1 MSLELQKRHKVEMR
15 NITKRFPGVVA
26 NDHINFEV
34 ETGEVQG
41 LLGENGAGKTTLMN
55 ILYGLYQPDEGEI
68 YVRGEKVKITSC
80 RDAISL
86 GIGMVHQLFMLIPAF
101 TVTESVIL
109 GAEDAKRGFVNIRQA
124 KEKIKELSERYG
136 LEINPRSKIWQLSV
150 GERQRVEILKQLYR
164 SADIFI
170 FDEPTS
176 ALTPKEATSL
186 FSFSRSL
193 AREGHSVIFITHK
206 LREAMEVCDR
216 ITVLRRGKLIATVKS
231 ESTNER
237 ELANMMVG
245 RDLVPPIRPEVEVK
259 EVVLEVKGLHA
270 LDEDG
275 NLVLNNV
282 SFNIRR
288 GEIFGIAGV
297 AGNGQSEL
305 AEAITGLRKSSG
317 GEVII
322 NEKNMTNAP
331 PQRIRQ
337 QKVGYVPEERLTRGT
352 ILDFTVA
359 ENIILGYQADF
370 ALRGMLDSKLIDQ
383 YAEKVVEEYG
393 VKTPSVDSTARF
405 LSGGNLQRLILARE
419 LSREVQ
425 LLISEMP
432 TRGLDIGA
440 TDYVHRKLLEAK
452 KRGVAILLI
461 SEDLD
466 EILALSDRIGVMY
479 KGQIVGIVPTGKA
492 NIEEIGLMMAGA
504 KVDARGKQNE
514 TS

>member
-1 MSLELQKRHKVEMR
+1 MSLRPQERYKVELR

-34 ETGEVQG
+34 EAGEVHG

-68 YVRGEKVKITSC
+68 YLRGEKVKMRSC
-80 RDAISL
+80 RDAINL
-86 GIGMVHQLFMLIPAF
+86 GIGMVHQLFMLIPTF

-109 GAEDAKRGFVNIRQA
+109 GAEDATRGFVNIPQA
-124 KEKIKELSERYG
+124 EKKIKELSERYG

-176 ALTPKEATSL
+176 TLTPKEARSL
-186 FSFSRSL
+186 FSFFRSL

-206 LREAMEVCDR
+206 LGEAMEVCDR
-216 ITVLRRGKLIATVKS
+216 ITVLRRGKLIMTVKA
-231 ESTNER
+231 ERTNER

-245 RDLVPPIRPEVEVK
+245 KDLVAPIRPEVEVK

-270 LDEDG
+270 FNEDG
-275 NLVLNNV
+275 NLVLKNV
-282 SFNIRR
+282 SFSIRK

-305 AEAITGLRKSSG
+305 AEAITGLRKCSE
-317 GEVII
+317 GEVFIKG
-322 NEKNMTNAP
+322 KNVTNAP

-337 QKVGYVPEERLTRGT
+337 QKVGYIPEERVTRGS
-352 ILDFTVA
+352 IPDFTVA

-370 ALRGMLDSKLIDQ
+370 ARRGIFDSTLMDQ
-383 YAEKVVEEYG
+383 YVEKVVEEYD
-393 VKTPSVDSTARF
+393 VKTPSIDSPARF

-440 TDYVHRKLLEAK
+440 TEYVRRKLLEAK
-452 KRGVAILLI
+452 KMGAAILLI

-466 EILALSDRIGVMY
+466 EIFDLSDRIGVMY
-479 KGQIVGIVPTGKA
+479 KGQIVGVVPTSEA
-492 NIEEIGLMMAGA
+492 NIEEIGLLMAGA
-504 KVDARGKQNE
+504 KVDVKGEAK
-514 TS
+514 